1 MIVGSLRYHARRRG
15 EPLPILYKFKL
26 DANGNV
32 DPNSY
37 RKMTRNEIVKICPK
51 WFDD

>member
-1 MIVGSLRYHARRRG
+1 LARSATTPAAAA

-37 RKMTRNEIVKICPK
+37 RKMTRNEIVKVCPK